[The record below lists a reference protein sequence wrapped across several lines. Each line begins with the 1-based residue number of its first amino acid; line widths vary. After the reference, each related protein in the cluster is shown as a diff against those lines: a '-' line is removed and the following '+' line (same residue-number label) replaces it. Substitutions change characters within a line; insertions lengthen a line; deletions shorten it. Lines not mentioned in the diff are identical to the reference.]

1 LSTGTRKGLDHRDGL
16 VNRTTLLKEVKM
28 PEIMTTRETARYLK
42 LHEITVC
49 KHASEGKIPSLR
61 IGRLWRFDKEAIDKW
76 IAKGRRD

>member
-1 LSTGTRKGLDHRDGL
+1 M
-16 VNRTTLLKEVKM
+16 KEVTM
-28 PEIMTTRETARYLK
+28 PEIMTTRETAKYLK

-76 IAKGRRD
+76 IAKGRKG